1 MAKTIKQ
8 FIDDSESLILPS
20 IQRNYVWK
28 QEQIC
33 ALFDSIMSDYPIGH
47 IMLWELSGE
56 VLQTKGIDFYRL
68 LTHYDE
74 MLNEYNEKVENPSPE
89 KTFYGILDGQQRTQS
104 LYLGLRGYLKLK
116 IYRARKDNASSF
128 KEKYLYINL
137 ISNPADDDDYKYE
150 FKFLADSEFK
160 DELEKLSNPDLPKK
174 LWFKVGTILTYPDY
188 PDDIDSITGVEY
200 LSNDERYQAH
210 KTLNSLYNHIC
221 INENILKLDYIPKEK
236 TLDDVLNIFVRT
248 NSGGTILNK
257 TDLLFSTIVAEWP
270 ESRKNIEDLLD
281 TINNKGGQSYRFG
294 FNKDFIIRTLMYL
307 LDEPITLKIKDL
319 KNSIQKIKDNW
330 ENLSNSIESVVDI
343 LLYCGYSNDNL
354 TAYNAVMPIIY
365 YLYKG
370 GSLEKTPE
378 NNPKEEFK
386 KYLII
391 SQMKGLFGVASNSTL
406 TNIRTVLTND
416 DHSLKNKN
424 FNLSDLDDV
433 SIVGDRD
440 FSLDEDIVDSWFKET
455 KGSRTFMVLSLLY
468 PCADISNHV
477 YHQDHMHPESKL
489 RKIEEFKFYRNK
501 LANLQLLPGEE
512 NESKNAKDL
521 AKWLEENPEEHDI
534 YLPDCDLD
542 IQNYFEFLAE
552 RKKLMKKRLLEILN
566 IPENNTTNPPA
577 NT

>member
-33 ALFDSIMSDYPIGH
+33 ALFDSIMSNYPIGH
-47 IMLWELSGE
+47 IMLWELDGE
-56 VLQTKGIDFYRL
+56 ALQAKGIDFYRL

-89 KTFYGILDGQQRTQS
+89 KSFYGILDGQQRTQS
-104 LYLGLRGYLKLK
+104 LYIGLRGFLKLK
-116 IYRARKDNASSF
+116 VYRARKDNVSSYR
-128 KEKYLYINL
+128 EKYLYINL
-137 ISNPADDDDYKYE
+137 ISKPADDDDFKYE
-150 FKFLADSEFK
+150 FKFLADSEYK
-160 DELEKLSNPDLPKK
+160 NELEALADPTLPNK
-174 LWFKVGTILTYPDY
+174 LWFKVGVILTYSDY
-188 PDDIDSITGVEY
+188 PDDIDSLPGIEY
-200 LSNDERYQAH
+200 LSNEERRQAH
-210 KTLNSLYNHIC
+210 NTLNSLYSRIC
-221 INENILKLDYIPKEK
+221 VSDNVLKLDYVSKD
-236 TLDDVLNIFVRT
+236 TSLDDVLNIFVRT

-257 TDLLFSTIVAEWP
+257 TDLLFSTIVADWP

-319 KNSIQKIKDNW
+319 KNSIRKIKDNW
-330 ENLSNSIESVVDI
+330 DNLSTAIESVVD
-343 LLYCGYSNDNL
+343 LLRYCGYSNDNL

-370 GSLEKTPE
+370 GNLEKTPE

-391 SQMKGLFGVASNSTL
+391 SQMKSLFGVASNSTL
-406 TNIRTVLTND
+406 TNIRTTLTND
-416 DHSLKNKN
+416 DHSLKSKS

-433 SIVGDRD
+433 SIVGDRN
-440 FSLDEDIVDSWFKET
+440 FSLDEEVIDSWFEET

-489 RKIEEFKFYRNK
+489 KKIEEFKFYRNK

-521 AKWLEENPEEHDI
+521 EGWLKDNPEERDI
-534 YLPDCDLD
+534 FLPNCNLSID
-542 IQNYFEFLAE
+542 NYFEFLE
-552 RKKLMKKRLLEILN
+552 KRKELMKNRLLEILQ
-566 IPENNTTNPPA
+566 IDK
-577 NT
+577 

>member
-1 MAKTIKQ
+1 MQKEGITMAKTIKQ
-8 FIDDSESLILPS
+8 FIDESEALILPS
-20 IQRNYVWK
+20 IQRNYVWD

-33 ALFDSIMSDYPIGH
+33 SLFDSIMSDYPIGH

-56 VLQTKGIDFYRL
+56 VLKTKGIDFYRL

-74 MLNEYNEKVENPSPE
+74 MLNKYNEKIENPSPE
-89 KTFYGILDGQQRTQS
+89 KSYYGILDGQQRTQS

-116 IYRARKDNASSF
+116 IFRARKDNVNSF
-128 KEKYLYINL
+128 REKRLYINL

-150 FKFLADSEFK
+150 FKFLAESELG
-160 DELEKLSNPDLPKK
+160 DELKNLSNPNLPKK
-174 LWFKVGTILTYPDY
+174 LWFRVGHILTCNNYPNENDL
-188 PDDIDSITGVEY
+188 PSGTEH
-200 LSNDERYQAH
+200 LSDEERQHA
-210 KTLNSLYNHIC
+210 KNTLNILYNHIC
-221 INENILKLDYIPKEK
+221 VSDNILKLDYIPKEK
-236 TLDDVLNIFVRT
+236 SLDDVLNIFVRT

-257 TDLLFSTIVAEWP
+257 TDLLFSTLVAEWP
-270 ESRKNIEDLLD
+270 NSRKNIEDLLD

-319 KNSIQKIKDNW
+319 KNSIQRIKENW
-330 ENLSNSIESVVDI
+330 EQISNSIESVI
-343 LLYCGYSNDNL
+343 ELLRYCGYSNDNI

-370 GSLEKTPE
+370 GNLEKTAE

-406 TNIRTVLTND
+406 TSIRTALTDD
-416 DHSLKNKN
+416 DHNLKNRS
-424 FNLSDLDDV
+424 FNLSDLDSV
-433 SIVGDRD
+433 SIVGDRNYN
-440 FSLDEDIVDSWFKET
+440 LDEDTIEGWFEET

-468 PCADISNHV
+468 PCADISNHI

-489 RKIEEFKFYRNK
+489 KKIEAFKFYRNK

-521 AKWLEENPEEHDI
+521 AEWVEEHPEERDI
-534 YLPDCDLD
+534 FLPKDIDLSID
-542 IQNYFEFLAE
+542 NYFEFLNE
-552 RKKLMKKRLLEILN
+552 RKKLMKERLLEILH
-566 IPENNTTNPPA
+566 IPKE
-577 NT
+577 

>member
-1 MAKTIKQ
+1 MTKTIKQ
-8 FIDDSESLILPS
+8 FIDESESLVLPS

-33 ALFDSIMSDYPIGH
+33 ALFDSIMSNYPIGH
-47 IMLWELSGE
+47 IMLWELNGE
-56 VLQTKGIDFYRL
+56 ALQAKGIDFYKL

-89 KTFYGILDGQQRTQS
+89 KPFYGILDGQQRTQS

-116 IYRARKDNASSF
+116 VYRARKDNVSSY

-137 ISNPADDDDYKYE
+137 ISKPAEDDEFKYE
-150 FKFLADSEFK
+150 FKFLADSEYKNEVETLK
-160 DELEKLSNPDLPKK
+160 DPALPKK
-174 LWFKVGTILTYPDY
+174 LWFKVGTILTYSDY
-188 PDDIDSITGVEY
+188 PNSIDSIPGVKS
-200 LSNDERYQAH
+200 LSDEERHQAH
-210 KTLNSLYNHIC
+210 NTLNSLYGRIC
-221 INENILKLDYIPKEK
+221 VSDNILKLDYIPKST
-236 TLDDVLNIFVRT
+236 TLDDILNIFVRT

-257 TDLLFSTIVAEWP
+257 TDLLFSTMVADWP

-281 TINNKGGQSYRFG
+281 TINNKGGQSYRFS

-319 KNSIQKIKDNW
+319 KNSIQTIKDNW
-330 ENLSNSIESVVDI
+330 SNLNAAIENVVD
-343 LLYCGYSNDNL
+343 LLRYCGYSNDNL
-354 TAYNAVMPIIY
+354 TAYNAVMPIVY

-370 GSLEKTPE
+370 GSLEKTPD

-391 SQMKGLFGVASNSTL
+391 SQMKSLFGVASNSTL
-406 TNIRTVLTND
+406 TNIRTVLTNEN
-416 DHSLKNKN
+416 HSLKNKS
-424 FNLSDLDDV
+424 FNLSDLDRV

-440 FSLDEDIVDSWFKET
+440 FSLNEEIIDSWFEET
-455 KGSRTFMVLSLLY
+455 KGSRTFMILSLLY
-468 PCADISNHV
+468 PCADISNHI

-489 RKIEEFKFYRNK
+489 KKIDAFKFSRNK

-521 AKWLEENPEEHDI
+521 TAWLKENPEERDI
-534 YLPDCDLD
+534 YLPNCNLS
-542 IQNYFEFLAE
+542 IENYFEFLEE
-552 RKKLMKKRLLEILN
+552 RKKLMKKQLLN
-566 IPENNTTNPPA
+566 ILQINK
-577 NT
+577 

>member
-33 ALFDSIMSDYPIGH
+33 ALFDSIMSNYPIGH
-47 IMLWELSGE
+47 IMLWELDGE
-56 VLQTKGIDFYRL
+56 ALQAKGIDFYRL

-89 KTFYGILDGQQRTQS
+89 KSFYGILDGQQRTQS
-104 LYLGLRGYLKLK
+104 LYIGLRGFLKLK
-116 IYRARKDNASSF
+116 VYRARKDNVSSY

-137 ISNPADDDDYKYE
+137 ISKPADDDDFKYE
-150 FKFLADSEFK
+150 FKFLADSEYK
-160 DELEKLSNPDLPKK
+160 NELEALDDPSIPKK
-174 LWFKVGTILTYPDY
+174 LWFKVGVILTYSDFPSN
-188 PDDIDSITGVEY
+188 IDSIPGVKGH
-200 LSNDERYQAH
+200 LSDEERQQAH
-210 KTLNSLYNHIC
+210 NTLNSLYNHIC
-221 INENILKLDYIPKEK
+221 FSENVLKLDYISKN
-236 TLDDVLNIFVRT
+236 TSLDDVLNIFVRT

-257 TDLLFSTIVAEWP
+257 TDLLFSTIVADWP

-319 KNSIQKIKDNW
+319 KNSIRKIKENW
-330 ENLSNSIESVVDI
+330 DDLSTAIENVVD
-343 LLYCGYSNDNL
+343 LLRYCGYSNDNL

-391 SQMKGLFGVASNSTL
+391 SQMKSLFGVASNSTL
-406 TNIRTVLTND
+406 TNIRTTLTNEN
-416 DHSLKNKN
+416 HSLKSKS
-424 FNLSDLDDV
+424 FNLSDLDNV
-433 SIVGDRD
+433 SIVGDRN
-440 FSLDEDIVDSWFKET
+440 FSLDEEVIDSWFEET
-455 KGSRTFMVLSLLY
+455 KGNRTFMVLSLLY

-489 RKIEEFKFYRNK
+489 KKIDAFKFSRNK
-501 LANLQLLPGEE
+501 LANLQLLPGDE

-521 AKWLEENPEEHDI
+521 IEWLKENPEERDT
-534 YLPDCDLD
+534 YLPNCDLD
-542 IQNYFEFLAE
+542 IQNYFEFLE
-552 RKKLMKKRLLEILN
+552 KRKELMKNRLLEILQ
-566 IPENNTTNPPA
+566 IDK
-577 NT
+577 

>member
-33 ALFDSIMSDYPIGH
+33 ALFDSIMSNYPIGH
-47 IMLWELSGE
+47 IMLWELDGE
-56 VLQTKGIDFYRL
+56 ALQAKGIDFYRL

-89 KTFYGILDGQQRTQS
+89 KSFYGILDGQQRTQS
-104 LYLGLRGYLKLK
+104 LYIGLRGFLKLK
-116 IYRARKDNASSF
+116 VYRARKDNVSSY

-137 ISNPADDDDYKYE
+137 ISKPADDDDFKYE
-150 FKFLADSEFK
+150 FKFLADSEYK
-160 DELEKLSNPDLPKK
+160 NELEALDDPSIPKK
-174 LWFKVGTILTYPDY
+174 LWFKVGVILTYSDFPSN
-188 PDDIDSITGVEY
+188 IDSIPGVKGH
-200 LSNDERYQAH
+200 LSDEERQQAH
-210 KTLNSLYNHIC
+210 NTLNSLYNHIC
-221 INENILKLDYIPKEK
+221 FSENVLKLDYISKN
-236 TLDDVLNIFVRT
+236 TSLDDVLNIFVRT

-257 TDLLFSTIVAEWP
+257 TDLLFSTIVADWP

-319 KNSIQKIKDNW
+319 KNSIRKIKENW
-330 ENLSNSIESVVDI
+330 DDLSTAIENVVD
-343 LLYCGYSNDNL
+343 LLRYCGYSNDNL

-391 SQMKGLFGVASNSTL
+391 SQMKSLFGVASNSTL
-406 TNIRTVLTND
+406 TNIRTTLTNEN
-416 DHSLKNKN
+416 HSLKSKS
-424 FNLSDLDDV
+424 FNLSDLDNV
-433 SIVGDRD
+433 SIVGDRN
-440 FSLDEDIVDSWFKET
+440 FSLDEEVIDSWFEET

-489 RKIEEFKFYRNK
+489 KKIDAFKFSRNK
-501 LANLQLLPGEE
+501 LANLQLLPGDE

-521 AKWLEENPEEHDI
+521 IEWLKENPEERDT
-534 YLPDCDLD
+534 YLPNCDLD
-542 IQNYFEFLAE
+542 IQNYFEFLE
-552 RKKLMKKRLLEILN
+552 KRKELMKNRLLEILQ
-566 IPENNTTNPPA
+566 IDK
-577 NT
+577 